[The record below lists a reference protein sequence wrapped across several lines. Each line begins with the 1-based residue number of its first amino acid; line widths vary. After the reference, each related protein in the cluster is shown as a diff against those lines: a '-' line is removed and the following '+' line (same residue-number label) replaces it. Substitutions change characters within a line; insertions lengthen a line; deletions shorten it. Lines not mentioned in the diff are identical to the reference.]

1 MKITDMTR
9 DYLEKFGCQKESF
22 ADLLEAAERLDGNT
36 EAREKLLCHINNYKE
51 GKLDFEVLTADSA
64 KSAELVGIHK
74 YTAAFIFY
82 VALVPYALPYFEA
95 VGLSETE
102 WYDSMIDFRW
112 KLEEC
117 YKCYGIW
124 GTFVDW
130 FGAFYTADRVAFG
143 RLQFNLAEAVA
154 DYNSENFDIKKGDTV
169 VAIHIP
175 SDTRTPFSRE
185 NREAAYEKASKFFA
199 PKFKDGK
206 VIFRCGTWLL
216 HPAHRQI
223 LPEKSNIRSF
233 LDDFELD
240 ESSFKET
247 DSNIW
252 RLFYVRDYN
261 GDPDTLPE
269 ETSLMRIYKEFIKA
283 GGKLGSL
290 TGYRKG

>member
-1 MKITDMTR
+1 MQIEKLIR
-9 DYLEKFGCQKESF
+9 EYLENFHCPAESY
-22 ADLLEAAERLDGNT
+22 DSLISAAKAIDGN
-36 EAREKLLCHINNYKE
+36 EKAGKKILLHINNYKA
-51 GKLDFEVLTADSA
+51 GKLDFKALTADSEKA
-64 KSAELVGIHK
+64 AEIVGIHK
-74 YTAAFIFY
+74 YTSAFIFY

-95 VGLSETE
+95 VGLSQTE

-143 RLQFNLAEAVA
+143 RLQFNLTDAVS
-154 DYNSENFDIKKGDTV
+154 DYKSENFDIKKGDTL

-185 NREAAYEKASKFFA
+185 NREAAYEKAANFFA

-247 DSNIW
+247 EDNIW
-252 RLFYVRDYN
+252 RLFYIRDYN

-269 ETSLMRIYKEFIKA
+269 ETSLMRIYKEFIKD